1 MLSSKAK
8 TIFAI
13 CFCIVLAYTFYGISQ
28 LGKEGGPCNGGL
40 TIIIFVPLVILS
52 TVVQLI
58 VFVKKSVSLDTK
70 TKVPFMEVAIGSVLI
85 CLIVFLI
92 LFIYDFAKDDKIAL
106 VYLIPFLCTNF
117 VTLFIMSKRKVVQ
130 KN

>member
-8 TIFAI
+8 ILFVI
-13 CFCIVLAYTFYGISQ
+13 GFCIVLAYTFYGISQ

-40 TIIIFVPLVILS
+40 AIIVFVPLVLIS
-52 TVVQLI
+52 TVVQLM
-58 VFVKKSVSLDTK
+58 VFAKKSVSLNTK
-70 TKVPFMEVAIGSVLI
+70 TEVPFIEVAIGSILI

-92 LFIYDFAKDDKIAL
+92 LFIYDFAKDDKTAL

-117 VTLFIMSKRKVVQ
+117 VTLFIMSKRKVTQ
-130 KN
+130 KE